1 MKSANMT
8 NMQIIDNFMPF
19 DWWQGTYN
27 IIGGDDF
34 PWYLN
39 KDTSYES
46 DNYYQMTHTYCV
58 RNKVYS
64 NWFTTIQPLIDEF
77 QKQTTY
83 QLKNIDR
90 IKSNLLF
97 NRPISV
103 EQKQKIIHQDSEDP
117 NYVTLLYYL
126 QDSDGDTIMYQED
139 KKTEIIRVEPKA
151 NRAVIFDSRTW
162 HTADLPANHQTRQ
175 VVNFVFE
182 VRLL

>member
-1 MKSANMT
+1 MT
-8 NMQIIDNFMPF
+8 NMQIIDNFMPTE
-19 DWWQGTYN
+19 WWQDTYN
-27 IIGGDDF
+27 IIDGDNF

-39 KDTSYES
+39 KCTSYGE
-46 DNYYQMTHTYCV
+46 DNYYQMTHAYWV
-58 RNKVYS
+58 HNKVHS
-64 NWFTTIQPLIDEF
+64 DWFTTIQPLINEF

-83 QLKNIDR
+83 QLKNICR

-126 QDSDGDTIMYQED
+126 QDSDGDTILYKDD
-139 KKTEIIRVEPKA
+139 KKTELMRIQPKA

-162 HTADLPANHQTRQ
+162 HTGELPVKNQTRSII
-175 VVNFVFE
+175 NFVFE
-182 VRLL
+182 IK